1 MNRMLVGLLL
11 ALAAGPALAD
21 CKQDCRTAYS
31 ECSNAAASADDTM
44 RCKIAFKE
52 CLKNCDA
59 AGLAA
64 AQHRAA
70 DSKYQ
75 ACGRGVPAP
84 ESDPVLAARSP

>member
-1 MNRMLVGLLL
+1 MNRMLMGLLL

-64 AQHRAA
+64 AEYRAA
-70 DSKYQ
+70 DSKDE
-75 ACGRGVPAP
+75 ACGLAVQAP
-84 ESDPVLAARSP
+84 DPHPILAARRP

>member
-1 MNRMLVGLLL
+1 MYRMLIGSLL
-11 ALAAGPALAD
+11 ALAAGPVLAD

-64 AQHRAA
+64 VEHGAA
-70 DSKYQ
+70 DSKEQ
-75 ACGRGVPAP
+75 PCGPLVPAP
-84 ESDPVLAARSP
+84 EPDPVLAARRP